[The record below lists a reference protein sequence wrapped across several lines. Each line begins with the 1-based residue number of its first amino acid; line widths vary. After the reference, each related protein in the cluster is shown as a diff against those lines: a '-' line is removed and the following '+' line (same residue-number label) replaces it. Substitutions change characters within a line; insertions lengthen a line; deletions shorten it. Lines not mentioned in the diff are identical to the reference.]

1 MFSPWSARAAIIEGA
16 GRFPVAVETEED
28 LERLEAGLRQL
39 KIEYDMFFAGATPRP
54 PIELRAAIERRI
66 KQYSQSPF
74 RKYASRFHFNSIV
87 SKYNSFSELWSKM
100 LRNVEEGD
108 RPAPAVAD
116 RAGSGPRVMATC
128 RVKDP
133 GREQESLRQL
143 HARFLDLRKKLG
155 NASGGNLS
163 FESFVSGVASQAK
176 KLREKAGCH
185 EVELRLVIEDRKVQL
200 KARPGR

>member
-1 MFSPWSARAAIIEGA
+1 MFFAVSARPDYRGGA
-16 GRFPVAVETEED
+16 GGFPVTVETEED

-39 KIEYDMFFAGATPRP
+39 KIEYDMFFAGATPKP
-54 PIELRAAIERRI
+54 PIELRTAIERRI

-87 SKYNSFSELWSKM
+87 SKYNSFSELWAKM

-116 RAGSGPRVMATC
+116 RAGAGPRVMATC
-128 RVKDP
+128 RVTDP
-133 GREQESLRQL
+133 GRDQESLRQL
-143 HARFLDLRKKLG
+143 HARYLELRKKLG
-155 NASGGNLS
+155 NADGKLS

-176 KLREKAGCH
+176 KLREKAGCR
-185 EVELRLVIEDRKVQL
+185 EVELRLVVEDRKVQL